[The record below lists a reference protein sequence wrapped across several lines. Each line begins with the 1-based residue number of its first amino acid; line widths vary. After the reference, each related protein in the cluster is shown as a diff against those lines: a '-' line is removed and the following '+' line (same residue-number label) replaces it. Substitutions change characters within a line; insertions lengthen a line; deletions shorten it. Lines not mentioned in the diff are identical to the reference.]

1 MTLQTPPSPHIHSGL
16 RISGMMLRVM
26 AALIPAIICYT
37 WFFGWGLIING
48 IIAVITAVASE
59 ALMLK
64 LRQRPLRPFLGDGSA
79 VLTGMLL
86 AFCIPP
92 LAPWWITV
100 LGVAFALIVGKHLYG
115 GLGYNPFNPAMVG
128 YVMLLISFPLEMT
141 SWMPPYILEQLEIGF
156 IDTLR
161 MIFLNHFPYG
171 LTIDALSS
179 ATPLDAMK
187 TDLGLNKTVSEI
199 MESNALFGDFA
210 GTGWEW
216 VGNWLLLGGVYLIYK
231 RIISWHIPL
240 AIIGTLFVIG
250 SFFFLMDPDT
260 YPSPLFH
267 IFGGATILA
276 AFFIATDPV
285 SASTTPKGRIVYGI
299 GIGIIIYVIRAWGG
313 YPDAVAFAVLLMNM
327 AAPTI
332 DYYTQP
338 RVYGHARGKD

>member
-16 RISGMMLRVM
+16 RISGMMLRVI

-37 WFFGWGLIING
+37 WFFGWGLIINS
-48 IIAVITAVASE
+48 IIAALTAVTSE
-59 ALMLK
+59 ALMLR
-64 LRQRPLRPFLGDGSA
+64 LRKRPLKPFLSDGSA

-100 LGVAFALIVGKHLYG
+100 LGVAFALIIGKHLYG

-141 SWMPPYILEQLEIGF
+141 SWMPPFILEQLEIGF
-156 IDTLR
+156 IDTLG

-171 LTIDALSS
+171 LSIDALSS

-187 TDLGLNKTVSEI
+187 TDLGLNNTVSEI
-199 MESNALFGDFA
+199 IESNALFGDFA

-216 VGNWLLLGGVYLIYK
+216 VGNWLLLGGVYLMYK
-231 RIISWHIPL
+231 KVISWQIPIAL
-240 AIIGTLFVIG
+240 IGTLFVIA

-285 SASTTPKGRIVYGI
+285 SASTTPRGRIVYGI
-299 GIGIIIYVIRAWGG
+299 GIGIIIYVIRSWGG
-313 YPDAVAFAVLLMNM
+313 YPDAVAFSVLLMNM

-338 RVYGHARGKD
+338 RVYGHARGED

>member
-37 WFFGWGLIING
+37 WFFGWGLVING

-79 VLTGMLL
+79 ALTGMLL

-156 IDTLR
+156 VDTLR

-171 LTIDALSS
+171 LSIDALSS

-187 TDLGLNKTVSEI
+187 TDLGLNNTVSEI

-216 VGNWLLLGGVYLIYK
+216 VGNWLLLGG
-231 RIISWHIPL
+231 
-240 AIIGTLFVIG
+240 
-250 SFFFLMDPDT
+250 
-260 YPSPLFH
+260 
-267 IFGGATILA
+267 
-276 AFFIATDPV
+276 
-285 SASTTPKGRIVYGI
+285 
-299 GIGIIIYVIRAWGG
+299 
-313 YPDAVAFAVLLMNM
+313 
-327 AAPTI
+327 
-332 DYYTQP
+332 
-338 RVYGHARGKD
+338 

>member
-16 RISGMMLRVM
+16 HVSSLMLQVI
-26 AALIPAIICYT
+26 AALIPAIVCYT

-48 IIAVITAVASE
+48 AIAVLTALASE

-64 LRQRPLRPFLGDGSA
+64 LRKRPLKPFLGDGSA
-79 VLTGMLL
+79 VLSALLL

-141 SWMPPYILEQLEIGF
+141 RWMPPFILEQLEIGF
-156 IDTLR
+156 IDTLGV
-161 MIFLNHFPYG
+161 IFFSHLPYG
-171 LTIDALSS
+171 LSIDALSA

-187 TDLGLNKTVSEI
+187 TDLGLSNTVSEI
-199 MESNALFGDFA
+199 LANNALFGDFA

-216 VGNWLLLGGVYLIYK
+216 VGNWLLLGGMYLIYK
-231 RIISWHIPL
+231 RVISWQIPL
-240 AIIGTLFVIG
+240 AVIGSLFVI
-250 SFFFLMDPDT
+250 STFFFLMDGDT

-285 SASTTPKGRIVYGI
+285 SASTTPRGRILYGI
-299 GIGIIIYVIRAWGG
+299 GIGVIIYVIRTWGS

-327 AAPTI
+327 AAPTL

>member
-37 WFFGWGLIING
+37 WFFGWGLVING

-79 VLTGMLL
+79 ALTGMLL

-156 IDTLR
+156 VDTLR

-171 LTIDALSS
+171 LSIDALSS

-187 TDLGLNKTVSEI
+187 TDLGLNNTVSEI

-231 RIISWHIPL
+231 RVISWHIPL
-240 AIIGTLFVIG
+240 ALIGTIFVIG
-250 SFFFLMDPDT
+250 SFFFLVDPDT

-285 SASTTPKGRIVYGI
+285 SASTTPRGRIVYGI

-338 RVYGHARGKD
+338 RVYGHARGED

>member
-1 MTLQTPPSPHIHSGL
+1 MTLYTPPSPHIHSGQ

-37 WFFGWGLIING
+37 WFFGWGLIINTF
-48 IIAVITAVASE
+48 IAVLTAVASE